1 MALVG
6 TKQSD
11 GRYLPLHWRQ
21 RFRSPHFVSSVEKS
35 AYEEFGHFR
44 ANERTR
50 TRGLYY
56 VYVRT
61 EKQYIAGITHLLM
74 LTSSVDGLKKMQH
87 KDWTNIL
94 AAALDFSLLCSM
106 FTQKHQMFELFA
118 SVLFYMLQN
127 S

>member
-1 MALVG
+1 
-6 TKQSD
+6 
-11 GRYLPLHWRQ
+11 
-21 RFRSPHFVSSVEKS
+21 VEKS

-74 LTSSVDGLKKMQH
+74 LTSSVDGLKK
-87 KDWTNIL
+87 KCNTKIG
-94 AAALDFSLLCSM
+94 
-106 FTQKHQMFELFA
+106 QMFWL
-118 SVLFYMLQN
+118 LL
-127 S
+127 